1 MELQLLFWPT
11 FFHTAR
17 VKTNNDGW
25 DFYNCIELLL
35 ARRRPLDV
43 FFAPVMASMK
53 VMRQGKRRPWVGL
66 SLVLNDDYIDAEKLV
81 FCDNDDPCRIRKHKR
96 CHRSNPMIC
105 SWQTKLSWSES
116 ICSFVECIFP
126 LACITLFLLTFLWLQ
141 KSLSSKKKAAKKQ
154 YLDTLC
160 KFLGDRLPS
169 KVCQG
174 SKRTFPQDSLKMF
187 NNLG

>member
-66 SLVLNDDYIDAEKLV
+66 SLVLNDDYIDAEILV
-81 FCDNDDPCRIRKHKR
+81 FCDNDDPCWIRKHKR

-116 ICSFVECIFP
+116 IWAFVECIFP
-126 LACITLFLLTFLWLQ
+126 LACITLFLQLFFCCKKYLSRLQKKKYLTGYIMQFLWVQ
-141 KSLSSKKKAAKKQ
+141 IIVQ
-154 YLDTLC
+154 G
-160 KFLGDRLPS
+160 FLKLFSRGLIKD
-169 KVCQG
+169 V
-174 SKRTFPQDSLKMF
+174 
-187 NNLG
+187 